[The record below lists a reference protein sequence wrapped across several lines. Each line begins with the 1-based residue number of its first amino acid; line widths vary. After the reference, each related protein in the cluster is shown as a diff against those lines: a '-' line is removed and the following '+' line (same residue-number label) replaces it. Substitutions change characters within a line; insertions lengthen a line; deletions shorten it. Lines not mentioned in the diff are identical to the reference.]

1 MPFIWLG
8 VAGLGAVGLWQANE
22 AMQSTTKLL
31 YAAAVAGG
39 VYMAGKKLRAW

>member
-1 MPFIWLG
+1 MPFVYLG
-8 VAGLGAVGLWQANE
+8 IAGFGALGLWQANE

-39 VYMAGKKLRAW
+39 VYMAGKKMKVW